1 MIWISLILELSIW
14 TDWMIEEVDLVEWSF
29 VVDVTWEEEEEEEIL
44 EPELWVVAAS
54 LENLTTDTEVEEI
67 GEDFEV

>member
-1 MIWISLILELSIW
+1 
-14 TDWMIEEVDLVEWSF
+14 MIEEVDLVEWSF